1 MTVIEVS
8 LHPMTRS
15 PEPTTT
21 AVLPLFNEELPK
33 ITLRTHIFSG
43 YGAGQFECETRLY
56 VAMGVCTANYTTA
69 AVSIQHSA
77 LGQECA
83 FCLQAGGLVA
93 CSLFIYAAEQ

>member
-56 VAMGVCTANYTTA
+56 VAMGVCTANYTTG
-69 AVSIQHSA
+69 A
-77 LGQECA
+77 LCRQKSVE
-83 FCLQAGGLVA
+83 L
-93 CSLFIYAAEQ
+93 